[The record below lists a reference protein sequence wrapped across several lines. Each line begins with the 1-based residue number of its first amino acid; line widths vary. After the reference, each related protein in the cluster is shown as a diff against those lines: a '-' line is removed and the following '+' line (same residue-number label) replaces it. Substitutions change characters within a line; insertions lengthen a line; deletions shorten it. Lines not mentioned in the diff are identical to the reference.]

1 MPELIREAQIAMDIQ
16 VDDPRKPEIRALLE
30 EHLRD
35 MALHSPPE
43 SVHALDVERLRQPGI
58 TFFTARE
65 GDELLGC
72 GALKELDPGH
82 AEIKS
87 MRTATAHLRKGV
99 AQAILTCS
107 PKRPTTPLP
116 LRVTPSNPTP
126 TSRPSPRST
135 CVGSSVVRCEP
146 FGRIPCGSLQRVHDA
161 HPLIEATR
169 HDHNP
174 GLWRR

>member
-1 MPELIREAQIAMDIQ
+1 MDIQ
-16 VDDPRKPEIRALLE
+16 IDDPRQPEVRALLE

-65 GDELLGC
+65 GDALLGC

-87 MRTATAHLRKGV
+87 MRTATAHQRQGV
-99 AQAILTCS
+99 AQAILTHLLTEARRRGYHRVS
-107 PKRPTTPLP
+107 LETGAAEAFAPAHRLY
-116 LRVTPSNPTP
+116 LRAGF
-126 TSRPSPRST
+126 
-135 CVGSSVVRCEP
+135 VGCEP
-146 FGRIPCGSLQRVHDA
+146 FGEYSADRFSVFMTLT
-161 HPLIEATR
+161 L
-169 HDHNP
+169 
-174 GLWRR
+174 